1 MKRKFVPNKGRG
13 APAPEHLHGEAA
25 AWWKAV
31 NDEFDL
37 DDSHSQWLLL
47 VAAEA
52 FGRLRDAQQI
62 VKKEG
67 LCVTT
72 SRGVV
77 SAHPMLRVERE
88 TRSQLLQALRHLC
101 LDATGVPR

>member
-1 MKRKFVPNKGRG
+1 MKRKIAPNRGRG
-13 APAPEHLHGEAA
+13 APPPEHLSAQAA
-25 AWWKAV
+25 AWWTTI
-31 NDEFDL
+31 NDEFEL
-37 DDSHSQWLLL
+37 DDAHSQWLLL

-52 FGRLRDAQQI
+52 FSRLRDAQHI

-67 LCVTT
+67 LTIT
-72 SRGVV
+72 SPTGVV

>member
-1 MKRKFVPNKGRG
+1 MKRKTIPNRGRG
-13 APAPEHLHGEAA
+13 APPPEHLPAEAA

-31 NDEFDL
+31 NDEFEL

-52 FGRLRDAQQI
+52 FGRLRDAQHI

-67 LCVTT
+67 LTIT
-72 SRGVV
+72 SPRGVV

>member
-31 NDEFDL
+31 NDEFEL

-52 FGRLRDAQQI
+52 FSRLRDAQQI

-72 SRGVV
+72 SRGIV

>member
-1 MKRKFVPNKGRG
+1 MKRKSIPNRGRG
-13 APAPEHLHGEAA
+13 APPPEHLPKEAA

-72 SRGVV
+72 SRGIV
-77 SAHPMLRVERE
+77 SAHPMLRIERE

-101 LDATGVPR
+101 LDATVGAR

>member
-1 MKRKFVPNKGRG
+1 MKRKTIPNRGRG
-13 APAPEHLHGEAA
+13 APPPEHLNAEAA
-25 AWWKAV
+25 VWWTAI
-31 NDEFDL
+31 NNEFEL
-37 DDSHSQWLLL
+37 DDAHSQWLLL

-52 FGRLRDAQQI
+52 FGRLRDAQLI

-67 LCVTT
+67 LTIT
-72 SRGVV
+72 APSGVM

-101 LDATGVPR
+101 LDATVGAR